1 MSILA
6 WVLLGLITGV
16 VANKLVNQTGDS
28 VVMDI
33 ALGVGGA
40 LAGGWLFKQLLQPGA
55 IGLDPW
61 SLLVAVAGAVVLLV
75 LYRTITGVVP
85 RRI

>member
-6 WVLLGLITGV
+6 WVLLGLITGL

-28 VVMDI
+28 VVVDI

-40 LAGGWLFKQLLQPGA
+40 LAAGWVFKQVLQPGA
-55 IGLDPW
+55 VGLDPW
-61 SLLVAVAGAVVLLV
+61 SLLVAVVGAVVLLV
-75 LYRTITGVVP
+75 LYRTVTGIVP

>member
-6 WVLLGLITGV
+6 WVLLGLIIGLVT
-16 VANKLVNQTGDS
+16 NKLVNQTGDS

-40 LAGGWLFKQLLQPGA
+40 LAGGWVFKQFVQPGT

-61 SLLVAVAGAVVLLV
+61 SLLVAVAGAVLLLV
-75 LYRTITGVVP
+75 LYRTVTGIAP
-85 RRI
+85 RQI